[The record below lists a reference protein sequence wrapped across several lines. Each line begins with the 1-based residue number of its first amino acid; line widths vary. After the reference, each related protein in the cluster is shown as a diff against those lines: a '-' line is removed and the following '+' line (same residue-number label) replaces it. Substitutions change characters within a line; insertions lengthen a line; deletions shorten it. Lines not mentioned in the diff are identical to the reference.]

1 MWNAAIGMLRGKCIA
16 LKAHNRKEESSQ
28 INNLRFYLKKLEKRK
43 IKIEG
48 IIKIT
53 AKIKQKTCSSK
64 N

>member
-28 INNLRFYLKKLEKRK
+28 INNLRFYLKKLEKKENKNWRNNK
-43 IKIEG
+43 DH
-48 IIKIT
+48 
-53 AKIKQKTCSSK
+53 SK